1 MRTLHLAALAI
12 SLLFFACGEKGA
24 TAFDAAGQEWEF
36 SLSNPPPIMKNLS
49 VPEGT
54 PIAARLRREV
64 FQPGDVIRVEGDS
77 ILVESDYRTRF
88 TQFSRKYPLL
98 TANEIPDTLV
108 GFRLSEGIGTTVN
121 AALYKGD
128 SLMGEWLFEEK
139 KERFKEIAYGE
150 LTGQTFR
157 CAFPE
162 GDTMQVY
169 FGTSTFT
176 FGRNE
181 PKEYEY
187 YVDELPGFR
196 KERSYVEKG
205 RGRYWGDRMTAMRDK
220 NIYFFFGKGGFSS
233 KRYSFGKNEE
243 ENATETD
250 FADRINS
257 GFVIA
262 DDTYPS
268 VDSANVSYLY
278 QRDYKGIEYDELSEL
293 EFSAEA
299 GGEFL
304 VVVRDRLIWNRK
316 WRLSPDGRYLIVLRK
331 NGDEYGHYPI
341 LAYTNEYIDLR
352 MPFTVKTREPRGVE
366 LESYAGIDVY
376 IRLARR
382 SDATSR

>member
-1 MRTLHLAALAI
+1 
-12 SLLFFACGEKGA
+12 
-24 TAFDAAGQEWEF
+24 
-36 SLSNPPPIMKNLS
+36 
-49 VPEGT
+49 
-54 PIAARLRREV
+54 
-64 FQPGDVIRVEGDS
+64 
-77 ILVESDYRTRF
+77 
-88 TQFSRKYPLL
+88 
-98 TANEIPDTLV
+98 
-108 GFRLSEGIGTTVN
+108 
-121 AALYKGD
+121 
-128 SLMGEWLFEEK
+128 
-139 KERFKEIAYGE
+139 
-150 LTGQTFR
+150 
-157 CAFPE
+157 
-162 GDTMQVY
+162 
-169 FGTSTFT
+169 
-176 FGRNE
+176 
-181 PKEYEY
+181 
-187 YVDELPGFR
+187 
-196 KERSYVEKG
+196 
-205 RGRYWGDRMTAMRDK
+205 
-220 NIYFFFGKGGFSS
+220 
-233 KRYSFGKNEE
+233 
-243 ENATETD
+243 
-250 FADRINS
+250 
-257 GFVIA
+257 VIA